1 MVPDI
6 NFLLVGNSR
15 LHWAKYSKNQSIFFH
30 TKKEQKVPANIDLD
44 QLIWASVGKLPNFL
58 LKKENEIKTKDIQLS
73 NLPDYFGVDRAFAC
87 IAALKIIEN
96 PKKKDLLIAD
106 FGTILSITKLNSN
119 GSIIGGQLLP
129 GFLTQLKSMEQN
141 TKNLKVPKKYDIPIK
156 DFLINTEE
164 AILKGVIN
172 SLTGVINSLFNPEK
186 DILIICG
193 GDSQLLTKSLKT
205 KDINLSNLPD
215 YFGIDRALACLAAQ
229 KIIENPLKKD
239 LLIADFG
246 TILSITKLNSNGSII
261 GGQLTPGFLTQLKS
275 MEQNTKNLTVPKKY
289 DIPIKDFLINTEEA
303 ILKGVINSLTGVIH
317 SLFNPEKDIL
327 VICGGDSE
335 LLTKS
340 LKTQKE
346 NIINAPDLV
355 MEGMIIHYLSIKN

>member
-1 MVPDI
+1 MVSEI

-15 LHWAKYSKNQSIFFH
+15 LHWAQYSKNQSKFFH
-30 TKKEQKVPANIDLD
+30 TKKEQKVPENIDLD

-58 LKKENEIKTKDIQLS
+58 LRKENEIKTKDIQFS
-73 NLPDYFGVDRAFAC
+73 NLPDYFGVDRALAC
-87 IAALKIIEN
+87 IAAFKIIEN
-96 PKKKDLLIAD
+96 RFKKDLLIAD
-106 FGTILSITKLNSN
+106 FGTILSISKLNSD

-172 SLTGVINSLFNPEK
+172 SLTGVINSLFNPE
-186 DILIICG
+186 
-193 GDSQLLTKSLKT
+193 
-205 KDINLSNLPD
+205 N
-215 YFGIDRALACLAAQ
+215 
-229 KIIENPLKKD
+229 
-239 LLIADFG
+239 
-246 TILSITKLNSNGSII
+246 
-261 GGQLTPGFLTQLKS
+261 
-275 MEQNTKNLTVPKKY
+275 
-289 DIPIKDFLINTEEA
+289 
-303 ILKGVINSLTGVIH
+303 
-317 SLFNPEKDIL
+317 DIL

-346 NIINAPDLV
+346 NIIHAPDLV
-355 MEGMIIHYLSIKN
+355 MEGMIIHHLSIKN

>member
-1 MVPDI
+1 MVSDI

-15 LHWAKYSKNQSIFFH
+15 LHWAKYSKNKSKFFH
-30 TKKEQKVPANIDLD
+30 TKKEQKVPENINLD

-58 LKKENEIKTKDIQLS
+58 LKKENEIKTKDIHLS
-73 NLPDYFGVDRAFAC
+73 NLPY
-87 IAALKIIEN
+87 
-96 PKKKDLLIAD
+96 
-106 FGTILSITKLNSN
+106 
-119 GSIIGGQLLP
+119 
-129 GFLTQLKSMEQN
+129 
-141 TKNLKVPKKYDIPIK
+141 
-156 DFLINTEE
+156 
-164 AILKGVIN
+164 
-172 SLTGVINSLFNPEK
+172 
-186 DILIICG
+186 
-193 GDSQLLTKSLKT
+193 
-205 KDINLSNLPD
+205 

-246 TILSITKLNSNGSII
+246 TILSITKLNANGSII
-261 GGQLTPGFLTQLKS
+261 GGQLIPGFLTQLKS

-303 ILKGVINSLTGVIH
+303 ILKGVINSLTGVIN
-317 SLFNPEKDIL
+317 SLFNPENDIL

-346 NIINAPDLV
+346 NIIKAPNLV
-355 MEGMIIHYLSIKN
+355 MEGMIIHHLSIKN

>member
-6 NFLLVGNSR
+6 NFLLIGNSR
-15 LHWAKYSKNQSIFFH
+15 LHWAKYSKNQSKIFH
-30 TKKEQKVPANIDLD
+30 TKKEEKVPENIDLD

-58 LKKENEIKTKDIQLS
+58 LKKENEI
-73 NLPDYFGVDRAFAC
+73 
-87 IAALKIIEN
+87 
-96 PKKKDLLIAD
+96 
-106 FGTILSITKLNSN
+106 
-119 GSIIGGQLLP
+119 
-129 GFLTQLKSMEQN
+129 
-141 TKNLKVPKKYDIPIK
+141 
-156 DFLINTEE
+156 
-164 AILKGVIN
+164 
-172 SLTGVINSLFNPEK
+172 
-186 DILIICG
+186 
-193 GDSQLLTKSLKT
+193 KT

-275 MEQNTKNLTVPKKY
+275 MEQNTTNLTVPQKY

-303 ILKGVINSLTGVIH
+303 ILKGVTNSLNGFIN
-317 SLFNPEKDIL
+317 SLFNPNKDIL
-327 VICGGDSE
+327 ITCGGDSQ

-340 LKTQKE
+340 LKIQKE
-346 NIINAPDLV
+346 NIINAPNLV
-355 MEGMIIHYLSIKN
+355 MEGMIIHHLSIRN

>member
-1 MVPDI
+1 MISDI

-15 LHWAKYSKNQSIFFH
+15 LHWAKYSQNQSKFFH

-44 QLIWASVGKLPNFL
+44 QLIWASVGKPPNFL

-73 NLPDYFGVDRAFAC
+73 SLPYYFGVDRALAC

-96 PKKKDLLIAD
+96 PFKKDLLIAD

-141 TKNLKVPKKYDIPIK
+141 TKNLQVPKKYDIPIK

-164 AILKGVIN
+164 AILKGVIH

-193 GDSQLLTKSLKT
+193 GDSQLLTKSPKT
-205 KDINLSNLPD
+205 K
-215 YFGIDRALACLAAQ
+215 
-229 KIIENPLKKD
+229 KD
-239 LLIADFG
+239 
-246 TILSITKLNSNGSII
+246 
-261 GGQLTPGFLTQLKS
+261 
-275 MEQNTKNLTVPKKY
+275 
-289 DIPIKDFLINTEEA
+289 
-303 ILKGVINSLTGVIH
+303 
-317 SLFNPEKDIL
+317 
-327 VICGGDSE
+327 
-335 LLTKS
+335 
-340 LKTQKE
+340 
-346 NIINAPDLV
+346 NIINAPNLV
-355 MEGMIIHYLSIKN
+355 MEGMIIHHLSIKN